1 VTRAAAVALAPMLAL
16 ALLLAAPVA
25 CAVPTPEPAA
35 GAAAG
40 SAGGRPSAEV
50 ADAAAR
56 EAPPADAPLQ
66 FADAAEEAR
75 FRALAAELRCVMCQ
89 NQSLADSNALIARD
103 LRTQVL
109 ALMREGRS
117 DDDIRQYLVERY
129 SDFVLYR
136 PPMKPS
142 TWLLW
147 FGPALILLGG
157 AATVVAVVRRRSVA
171 APVLPPREDEQEW

>member
-1 VTRAAAVALAPMLAL
+1 MTRAAAVALAPMLAL

-147 FGPALILLGG
+147 FGPGLLLLGG
-157 AATVVAVVRRRSVA
+157 GIAVARIVRARSQREVP
-171 APVLPPREDEQEW
+171 APAEDQEW